1 MTIALIGYGKMGK
14 EVERLAAGRGWSVPL
29 RLTSTS
35 PSLSETDTAG
45 IDVGI
50 HFAHPSSVLDA
61 VTTWTK
67 FRKPLVVGTTGWM
80 NSFGDVRRMVES
92 AGTGM
97 IYGANFS
104 PGVHIFTRIVRQ
116 AAVLI
121 DKFPE
126 YDVALHETHH
136 AQKVDSPSGTALLLG
151 NILLERLARKTEL
164 VTGQPAGHPAPHQI
178 QVTSTRQGSVVGTHT
193 LLMDSSADTVELT
206 HRAKNRTGFA
216 LGALLA
222 AEWIKSRK
230 GFYSV
235 EDMMTNLMDT

>member
-14 EVERLAAGRGWSVPL
+14 EVERLAAERGWTVAQ
-29 RLTSTS
+29 RLTSKSS
-35 PSLSETDTAG
+35 PLSETDATG

-50 HFAHPSSVLDA
+50 HFAHPSSVLEA
-61 VTTWTK
+61 VATWTK

-80 NSFGDVRRMVES
+80 NSLGDVRRMVET

-116 AAVLI
+116 AAALA
-121 DKFPE
+121 DRFPE

-136 AQKVDSPSGTALLLG
+136 AQKADSPSGTALLLG
-151 NILLERLARKTEL
+151 NILLERLKRKSEL
-164 VTGQPAGHPAPHQI
+164 LTGQPTGRIAPHQI
-178 QVTSTRQGSVVGTHT
+178 QVTSERLGSVVGTHM
-193 LLMDSSADTVELT
+193 LLLDSSADTMELT

-222 AEWIKSRK
+222 AEWIRSRT

-235 EDMMTNLMDT
+235 DDMMTNIMDT